1 MTNFS
6 ISVEVEDDIDPLSV
20 EGIADYIVLRLEAQ
34 KVLRVT
40 NIIRDY

>member
-6 ISVEVEDDIDPLSV
+6 ISVEVEDDIDPLSIERV
-20 EGIADYIVLRLEAQ
+20 MDYIVNRLQSE